1 MTPADDDAE
10 EPVGRRTAPDSR
22 HRAREVALQMLYQ
35 WHLGGA
41 RPDEVGSAY
50 DAIEQA
56 ADERAGPKAREFAD
70 ALVRGALGRQTE
82 IDALI
87 AQQTEHWRPSRL
99 TTVDRQILRLAVY
112 ELLAA
117 ETPARVVINEAVELA
132 RTFSGGDATAFVNGV
147 LDGVRRRLAADRGDA
162 SSDAVS

>member
-1 MTPADDDAE
+1 VTEVDDEE

-22 HRAREVALQMLYQ
+22 HRAREVAMQMLYQ
-35 WHLGGA
+35 WHVAGA
-41 RPDEVGSAY
+41 DPDAIGAAY
-50 DAIEQA
+50 DAIERA
-56 ADERAGPKAREFAD
+56 GDELAGPKARAFAD
-70 ALVRGALGRQTE
+70 ALMRGTIGRQAE

-99 TTVDRQILRLAVY
+99 TTVDRQILRLGVY

-132 RTFSGGDATAFVNGV
+132 RTFSGEDATSFVNGV
-147 LDGVRRRLAADRGDA
+147 LDGVRRRIGADGGEADEPAR
-162 SSDAVS
+162 S